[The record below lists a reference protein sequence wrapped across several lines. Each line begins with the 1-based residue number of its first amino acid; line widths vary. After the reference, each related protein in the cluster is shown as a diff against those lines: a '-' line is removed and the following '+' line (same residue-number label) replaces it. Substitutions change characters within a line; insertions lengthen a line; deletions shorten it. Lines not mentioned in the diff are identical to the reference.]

1 MSGATR
7 SPRLYSLLSAVTGR
21 KCVTI
26 DVTLSRVARPEKLG
40 RAFVIC
46 RDFTRQHRDG
56 IARQQEAKIW
66 ELRAAVSLARLRGD
80 QGRAEAHDL
89 LTPAYCW
96 FTKGFGTPD
105 LKEAKGRC
113 WTKLTCAGPPASQNF

>member
-7 SPRLYSLLSAVTGR
+7 SPRLYSLLSAVAGR

-26 DVTLSRVARPEKLG
+26 DDTLSRVALPEKLG

-66 ELRAAVSLARLRGD
+66 ELRAAVSLARLRGN
-80 QGRAEAHDL
+80 QARAGAHDL
-89 LTPAYCW
+89 LTPAYGW
-96 FTKGFGTPD
+96 FTKGFGTPT
-105 LKEAKGRC
+105 LRRQTGAAGR
-113 WTKLTCAGPPASQNF
+113 N

>member
-1 MSGATR
+1 
-7 SPRLYSLLSAVTGR
+7 LLSAVAGR

-26 DVTLSRVARPEKLG
+26 DDTLSRVARPEKLG

-66 ELRAAVSLARLRGD
+66 ELRAAVSLARLRGN
-80 QGRAEAHDL
+80 QARAGAHDL
-89 LTPAYCW
+89 LTPAYGW
-96 FTKGFGTPD
+96 FTKGFGTPT
-105 LKEAKGRC
+105 LRRQTGAAGR
-113 WTKLTCAGPPASQNF
+113 N